1 MARRIDYFDDPN
13 APAVN
18 SVIPAAN
25 VVIADDQGR
34 ILMIKRTDNGNWAI
48 PGGTMEMGESIVD
61 TAIREVLEETGI
73 TCKVTGIVGT
83 YTDPRHVVLFT
94 SNNEVRQEFA
104 IVFAGEYVSG
114 EPTPSSES
122 SEVHWLDRDVV
133 LERQMDRSM
142 RLRIG
147 DYLNGDGTLHL
158 G

>member
-1 MARRIDYFDDPN
+1 MASRIDYFDDPN

-25 VVIADDQGR
+25 VVITDDQDR
-34 ILMIKRTDNGNWAI
+34 ILMIKRTDNGDWAV

-61 TAIREVLEETGI
+61 TAIREVFEETGI

-104 IVFAGEYVSG
+104 IVFTGEYVSG

-147 DYLNGDGTLHL
+147 DYLNGDGTPHL